1 MYYLVRDKLNFI
13 DIDNSMRSSL
23 DFTVV
28 KRPPRIIYTTFVVKN
43 IYDIVNHL

>member
-1 MYYLVRDKLNFI
+1 MYYLVRDKLNF
-13 DIDNSMRSSL
+13 IDNSMRSSL

-28 KRPPRIIYTTFVVKN
+28 KRPPGIIYTTFVVKN